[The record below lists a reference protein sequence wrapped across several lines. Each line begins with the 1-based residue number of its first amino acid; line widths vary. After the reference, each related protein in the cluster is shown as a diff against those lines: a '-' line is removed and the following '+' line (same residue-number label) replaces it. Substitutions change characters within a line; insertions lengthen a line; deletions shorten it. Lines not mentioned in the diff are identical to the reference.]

1 MPTDSKADLATYLAA
16 NKTPDP
22 AVVAAWEKAI
32 ALEAAAAESLTP
44 PAVNSGP
51 GRDTRSFL
59 DDMNA
64 DEWKLRNKA
73 DADEILEQPKFD
85 SEVHAERRQK
95 VFGRF
100 QIGST
105 RGATNVNGD
114 TP

>member
-1 MPTDSKADLATYLAA
+1 MTYDPKKDLADYIASTD
-16 NKTPDP
+16 KPD
-22 AVVAAWEKAI
+22 AGVLRALQGAI
-32 ALEAAAAESLTP
+32 DRHATLTP

-51 GRDTRSFL
+51 ERDTRAFL